1 MKRSLDFPDITNPD
15 EWFKVFL
22 TIYFGGNYDMRLFE
36 KWEALIF
43 EITLYLD
50 DGQVGGWSGFY
61 CQMTWNKMTLKSEAD
76 LKIFDLLLKID
87 IQNEFDTS
95 KIVYSLCNDGAFE
108 VVKVRFRQNY
118 RLFEI
123 FI

>member
-15 EWFKVFL
+15 KWFKDFL
-22 TIYFGGNYDMRLFE
+22 SIYFGGNYDVRIFE
-36 KWEALIF
+36 KWKILIF
-43 EITLYLD
+43 EIKLYLD
-50 DGQVGGWSGFY
+50 DGEVGGWSGWY
-61 CQMTWNKMTLKSEAD
+61 CQVTWNDKTLKNEAD

-95 KIVYSLCNDGAFE
+95 KVVYSLCNVGAFE
-108 VVKVRFRQNY
+108 VVKVRFRQIY
-118 RLFEI
+118 RVLEI